1 MCDPDVCSGRPVIRG
16 TCIAVDI
23 IMGKLAGGMSYKD
36 VMKEYDIARDTIP
49 AVLEFSAQTLKDE
62 EVRLTK

>member
-1 MCDPDVCSGRPVIRG
+1 
-16 TCIAVDI
+16 
-23 IMGKLAGGMSYKD
+23 MGKLAGGMSYKD